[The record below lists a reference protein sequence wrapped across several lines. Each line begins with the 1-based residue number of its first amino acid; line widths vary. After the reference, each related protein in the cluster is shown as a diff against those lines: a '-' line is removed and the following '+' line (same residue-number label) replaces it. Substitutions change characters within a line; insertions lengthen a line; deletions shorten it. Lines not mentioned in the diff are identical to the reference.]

1 MELTF
6 LGATGTVTGS
16 KYLLASGSTRLLV
29 DCGLFQGFKQ
39 LRLRNWAVPPVSPSE
54 LDAVILTHAHLDH
67 SGYLPLL
74 VKHGFS
80 ARIYC
85 TPGTRDLCGI
95 LLPDS
100 GHLQEE
106 DAAQANRHR
115 YSKHAPALPLYT
127 EEDAVRSLRLI
138 FSVELERDIDLG
150 DGLTLR
156 LSPAGHI
163 LGSSLVS
170 VTRGGTSI
178 LFSGDLGRPVDLIMK
193 PPATVRRTDYLVI
206 ESTYG
211 DRRHDPTDPETALAA
226 VITRTITRGG
236 VVVIPSFAVGRTQ
249 SVLYA
254 IHRLKSTGTLPGDLP
269 VFLDSPMAVEAT
281 DIYSRHAGE
290 HRLTPADCRAMCRA
304 ARFVN
309 SVEESKRLDGMS
321 GPMVLISASGMA
333 TGGRVLHHLK
343 VFAPNPN
350 NTILFVGFQA
360 GGTRGEAMIN
370 GATSVKIHG
379 AYVPVRAE
387 VVALECLSAHAD
399 YAEILEWLK
408 RFESPP
414 RQTFIT
420 HGEPAA
426 ADALRHRIEEQ
437 LGWRCRVPEYLER
450 AVLG

>member
-1 MELTF
+1 MDITF

-16 KYLLASGSTRLLV
+16 KYLLTSGSTQLLV
-29 DCGLFQGFKQ
+29 DCGLFQGFKS
-39 LRLRNWAVPPVSPSE
+39 LRLRNWAAPPVNPPT

-74 VKHGFS
+74 VKRGFS
-80 ARIYC
+80 GKIYC
-85 TPGTRDLCGI
+85 TAGTRDLCGI

-106 DAAQANRHR
+106 DAAQANKHR
-115 YSKHAPALPLYT
+115 YSRHAPALPLYPQ
-127 EEDAVRSLRLI
+127 EDAVRSFRQFFPI
-138 FSVELERDIDLG
+138 EMERDVDLG

-170 VTRGGTSI
+170 VSRGGVSI
-178 LFSGDLGRPVDLIMK
+178 LFSGDLGRPVDLVMK
-193 PPATVRRTDYLVI
+193 PPAAVRRTDYLVI

-211 DRRHDPTDPETALAA
+211 NRLHDPVDPEAALAA
-226 VITRTITRGG
+226 VINRTIARGG
-236 VVVIPSFAVGRTQ
+236 LVVIPSFAVGRTQ

-254 IHRLKSTGTLPGDLP
+254 IHRLKAAGAIPEALP
-269 VFLDSPMAVEAT
+269 VFLDSPMAIEAT
-281 DIYSRHAGE
+281 DIYARHAGE

-309 SVEESKRLDGMS
+309 SVEESKRLDGLDA
-321 GPMVLISASGMA
+321 PMVLISASGMA

-343 VFAPNPN
+343 VFAPNPD

-360 GGTRGEAMIN
+360 GGTRGEAMVN
-370 GATSVKIHG
+370 GAESVKIHG

-387 VVALECLSAHAD
+387 VVAFECLSAHAD
-399 YAEILEWLK
+399 YAEILKWLG
-408 RFESPP
+408 RFEAPP

-420 HGEPAA
+420 HGEPPA
-426 ADALRHRIEEQ
+426 ADALRHRISEQ
-437 LGWRCRVPEYLER
+437 LRWRCRVPDYLEH

>member
-16 KYLLASGSTRLLV
+16 KYLLTSGSTRLLV
-29 DCGLFQGFKQ
+29 DCGLFQGFKS
-39 LRLRNWAVPPVSPSE
+39 LRLRNWDAPPVKPSE

-74 VKHGFS
+74 VKRGFS
-80 ARIYC
+80 GRIYC
-85 TPGTRDLCGI
+85 APGTRDLCAI

-106 DAAQANRHR
+106 DAAQANKHR
-115 YSKHAPALPLYT
+115 YSRHTPALPLYT
-127 EEDAVRSLRLI
+127 QEDAVRSLRQ
-138 FSVELERDIDLG
+138 FFPVEPERDVDLG
-150 DGLTLR
+150 NGLTLR

-170 VTRGGTSI
+170 VTDGGTSI

-193 PPATVRRTDYLVI
+193 PPSAVRRTDYLVI

-211 DRRHDPTDPETALAA
+211 NRLHDPADPEAALAA
-226 VITRTITRGG
+226 VINRTIARGG

-249 SVLYA
+249 TVLYVL
-254 IHRLKSTGTLPGDLP
+254 HRLKAARTIPEALP

-281 DIYSRHAGE
+281 DIYVRHAGE
-290 HRLTPADCRAMCRA
+290 HRLTPAECRAMCRA

-309 SVEESKRLDGMS
+309 SVEESKHLDS
-321 GPMVLISASGMA
+321 LDEPMVLISASGMA

-343 VFAPNPN
+343 VFAPEPR
-350 NTILFVGFQA
+350 NTIVFVGFQA
-360 GGTRGEAMIN
+360 GGTRGAAMIN
-370 GATSVKIHG
+370 GADSVKIHG
-379 AYVPVRAE
+379 VYVPVRAE
-387 VVALECLSAHAD
+387 VVAFDGFSAHAD
-399 YAEILEWLK
+399 YAEILTWLAW
-408 RFESPP
+408 FEAPP

-420 HGEPAA
+420 HGEPPA
-426 ADALRHRIEEQ
+426 ADALRHRIEER
-437 LGWRCRVPEYLER
+437 LRWRCRVPDYLER

>member
-1 MELTF
+1 MEITF

-16 KYLLASGSTRLLV
+16 KYLLNSGSTQLLV
-29 DCGLFQGFKQ
+29 DCGLYQGFKQ
-39 LRLRNWAVPPVSPSE
+39 LRLRNWAVPPLSPSE

-80 ARIYC
+80 GRVYC
-85 TPGTRDLCGI
+85 TQGTRDLCGI

-106 DAAQANRHR
+106 DAAHANAHR
-115 YSKHAPALPLYT
+115 YSKHTPALPLYT
-127 EEDAVRSLRLI
+127 EEDAVRSLRQLFPI
-138 FSVELERDIDLG
+138 EMERDIDLG

-163 LGSSLVS
+163 LGSSIVS
-170 VTRGGTSI
+170 VTHGDTSI
-178 LFSGDLGRPVDLIMK
+178 LFSGDLGRPADLVMK
-193 PPATVRRTDYLVI
+193 PPARVRRTDYLVI

-211 DRRHDPTDPETALAA
+211 NRLHDPIDQETALAA
-226 VITRTITRGG
+226 VINRTIARGG

-254 IHRLKSTGTLPGDLP
+254 IHRLKTAGTLPADLP
-269 VFLDSPMAVEAT
+269 VFLDSPMAEEAT
-281 DIYSRHAGE
+281 DIYARHAGE

-309 SVEESKRLDGMS
+309 SVAESKQLDGME

-343 VFAPNPN
+343 VFAPEPRNA
-350 NTILFVGFQA
+350 ILFVGFQA
-360 GGTRGEAMIN
+360 GGTRGEAMVN
-370 GATSVKIHG
+370 GADTVKIHG
-379 AYVPVRAE
+379 TYVPVRAE
-387 VVALECLSAHAD
+387 VVALECFSAHAD
-399 YAEILEWLK
+399 YAEVLQWLK
-408 RFESPP
+408 QFDSPP
-414 RQTFIT
+414 HQTFIT
-420 HGEPAA
+420 HGEPPA
-426 ADALRHRIEEQ
+426 ADALRRRIEEQ
-437 LGWRCRVPEYLER
+437 LHWRCRVPDYLER
-450 AVLG
+450 AEL

>member
-16 KYLLASGSTRLLV
+16 RYLLASGSTQLLV

-39 LRLRNWAVPPVSPSE
+39 LRLRNWTVPPVSPSE

-80 ARIYC
+80 GKIYC

-106 DAAQANRHR
+106 DAAQANKHR
-115 YSKHAPALPLYT
+115 YSRHEPALPLYT
-127 EEDAVRSLRLI
+127 QEDAVRSLRL
-138 FSVELERDIDLG
+138 FAPVETERDIDLG

-170 VTRGGTSI
+170 VTHAGASI

-193 PPATVRRTDYLVI
+193 PPSTVKRADYLVI

-211 DRRHDPTDPETALAA
+211 DRRHDPADPEAALAA
-226 VITRTITRGG
+226 VINRTIARGG
-236 VVVIPSFAVGRTQ
+236 VLVIPSFAVGRTQ

-254 IHRLKSTGTLPGDLP
+254 IHQLKAAGTIPADLP

-290 HRLTPADCRAMCRA
+290 HRLTEADCRAMCQA

-309 SVEESKRLDGMS
+309 SVEESKRLDGLS
-321 GPMVLISASGMA
+321 EPMILISASGMA

-343 VFAPNPN
+343 IFAPEPR

-370 GATSVKIHG
+370 GAESVKIHG

-399 YAEILEWLK
+399 YAEILEWLA
-408 RFESPP
+408 RFEAPP

-420 HGEPAA
+420 HGEPPA
-426 ADALRHRIEEQ
+426 ADALRRRIEEQ
-437 LGWRCRVPEYLER
+437 LHWRCRVPEYLER

>member
-29 DCGLFQGFKQ
+29 DCGLFQGFKS
-39 LRLRNWAVPPVSPSE
+39 LRLRNWAAPPVNPSE

-80 ARIYC
+80 GRIYC
-85 TPGTRDLCGI
+85 TPGTRDLCAI

-106 DAAQANRHR
+106 DAAQANKHR
-115 YSKHAPALPLYT
+115 YSRHTPALPLYT
-127 EEDAVRSLRLI
+127 QEDAVRSLSR
-138 FSVELERDIDLG
+138 FFPVEMERDLDLG
-150 DGLTLR
+150 NGLTLR

-170 VTRGGTSI
+170 VRHGGTSI
-178 LFSGDLGRPVDLIMK
+178 LFSGDLGRPADLIMK
-193 PPATVRRTDYLVI
+193 PPAAGRRADYLVI

-211 DRRHDPTDPETALAA
+211 HRLHDPADPEAVLGA
-226 VITRTITRGG
+226 VINRTIARGG

-249 SVLYA
+249 TVLYA
-254 IHRLKSTGTLPGDLP
+254 LHRLKAARTIPDDLP

-281 DIYSRHAGE
+281 DVYVRHAGE
-290 HRLTPADCRAMCRA
+290 HRLSPADCRAMCRA
-304 ARFVN
+304 ARFIN
-309 SVEESKRLDGMS
+309 SVEESKHLDS
-321 GPMVLISASGMA
+321 LDEPMVLISASGMA

-343 VFAPNPN
+343 VFAPEPR

-360 GGTRGEAMIN
+360 GGTRGAAMIN
-370 GATSVKIHG
+370 GADSVKIHG

-387 VVALECLSAHAD
+387 VVAFDGFSAHAD
-399 YAEILEWLK
+399 YAEILKWLAW
-408 RFESPP
+408 FEAPP
-414 RQTFIT
+414 KQTFIT
-420 HGEPAA
+420 HGEPPA

-437 LGWRCRVPEYLER
+437 LGWHCRVPDYLEK